1 MKDGQVEDIFAN
13 VEDNSQPESLLEDSN
28 TEVADEIAS
37 PTVKV
42 EVQKSVKKSSLSLII
57 MIILGGVALVLII
70 LSGWYFWQNRKE
82 KNSSTVDS
90 SVLQDQGV
98 VNALNLNLLPL
109 NINSSEVN
117 TNADAVLPPSENKF
131 IDEDFDGLSND
142 TEAKYGTDPKKKD
155 TDNDGLS
162 DREEVRVFATDPLKP
177 DTDNDGFFDG
187 AEVDQGYNP
196 NGPGYLI
203 DYQEEINN
211 KLNNNK

>member
-13 VEDNSQPESLLEDSN
+13 VE
-28 TEVADEIAS
+28 VAAETAS

-42 EVQKSVKKSSLSLII
+42 EVQKPVKKSSLSLII
-57 MIILGGVALVLII
+57 MIILGGIALVLII

-82 KNSSTVDS
+82 KNSNTVNS

-98 VNALNLNLLPL
+98 VNALNLNLSLA
-109 NINSSEVN
+109 NINSLVVN
-117 TNADAVLPPSENKF
+117 TNSDSLSPPLESKF
-131 IDEDFDGLSND
+131 IDEDFDGLSD
-142 TEAKYGTDPKKKD
+142 DSEAKYGTDPKKKD

-162 DREEVRVFATDPLKP
+162 DREEVRVFATDPLKS
-177 DTDNDGFFDG
+177 DTDGDGFPDG